1 MPIQTQEGAMIGGS
15 FLPEQEFKEIIK
27 EYFDDIENVK
37 KIKNILNTILRFRD
51 NPRIIYNNIEKLETE
66 LFKNPA
72 VSLLV
77 ITNYTSNT
85 GNYQWNFQ
93 SKESNVL
100 TSGGAISYT
109 KAIKKG
115 LLEQQYAKI
124 LSAHLLDMIKTVE
137 NTSLTNQQ
145 INNHIDSGLFKS
157 NTFPLTDLKENMGR
171 RAHYNRKLSNI
182 IYGSSTDVN
191 IKGKIADAFLNHLG
205 NMHRGIFSEGI
216 QTLTP
221 ILQSVLEEEG
231 MTGFLQL
238 LIDSTNTTGW
248 WTGGDLIVVSNNQ
261 VIANIQLK
269 TILNSEKNGT
279 GKITTDKVL
288 AQVQKLR
295 DFIDKDIIYNKERF
309 ADIMYSTFKT
319 SAVFDKIDE
328 QVSKDSIE
336 LIKQTLNL
344 SKK

>member
-1 MPIQTQEGAMIGGS
+1 MPIQTQEGAMIGGG

-27 EYFDDIENVK
+27 KYFDDIENVK
-37 KIKNILNTILRFRD
+37 KIKNILNTILRFKD

-100 TSGGAISYT
+100 TPRGAISYT
-109 KAIKKG
+109 EATKKS

-124 LSAHLLDMIKTVE
+124 LSTHLLDMIRTVE
-137 NTSLTNQQ
+137 NTSLVNQQ
-145 INNHIDSGLFKS
+145 IDNNIDSGLFES
-157 NTFPLTDLKENMGR
+157 NIFPTTDLKENMGR
-171 RAHYNRKLSNI
+171 RAHYNRKLSYI
-182 IYGSSTDVN
+182 MYGSSTKTN

-221 ILQSVLEEEG
+221 IFQSVLEEEG

-238 LIDSTNTTGW
+238 LINSTNNTGW
-248 WTGGDLIVVSNNQ
+248 WTGGDLIIVSNNQ

-269 TILNSEKNGT
+269 TILNSEINGT
-279 GKITTDKVL
+279 GKITTDKIL
-288 AQVQKLR
+288 TQVQKLR
-295 DFIDKDIIYNKERF
+295 DFIDKDIVYNKERF
-309 ADIMYSTFKT
+309 ADIMYNTFKT
-319 SAVFDKIDE
+319 SAVFDKIDK
-328 QVSKDSIE
+328 QVNKDAIE
-336 LIKQTLNL
+336 LVHQTLNL
-344 SKK
+344 TKK